1 MAPTLDVLVL
11 FLFRQTTECMRSG
24 HFFYRTTKRLER
36 QADTHKLVQRN
47 PFVYSIFNV
56 RYKTGR
62 TTGSPFD
69 FFSALCDFFSIFLSP
84 KGPPFKIFDI
94 LQQTEDS
101 KSPKGLPFLLFRHY
115 ETVSEFSFSVF
126 FEIISK
132 NFSNVF

>member
-1 MAPTLDVLVL
+1 M
-11 FLFRQTTECMRSG
+11 
-24 HFFYRTTKRLER
+24 
-36 QADTHKLVQRN
+36 
-47 PFVYSIFNV
+47 YSIFNV

-115 ETVSEFSFSVF
+115 ETVSKFSFSVF
-126 FEIISK
+126 FRNYFKKFFECFLMSPKGPSSFFCNKLDFQKVERAPPFTISK
-132 NFSNVF
+132 TALFEP